1 MRSLSCDIKASKIKV
16 VLFAAL
22 VASGLG
28 QIGASAADGEMSR
41 NDMLEQAVALYE
53 KLSGEEV
60 ALPTAV
66 NVDSEEFLAKSVA
79 LGFLNADE
87 TDDEL
92 GSVSLRKQDAMTVL
106 YKTIINFDDSYA
118 LSSGEV
124 DEILNQCSDNALIDE
139 ENRAGYAFMIK
150 HGIIDTKS
158 DTDPD
163 KNVTWESCKI
173 LVDVLYNEFMQ
184 DISFESPDV
193 NVVIGANIESVISKA
208 GDPDRIDES
217 DYGFDWY
224 VYNDDYSKFMMVG
237 VDNGRI
243 CAFFSNSDAF
253 SMGDISIGDSF
264 TKTYKYQNDQNY
276 RFFEKDGKIDGIM
289 FNTQEKILESSEIDG
304 SVRAAE
310 LVDLINA
317 DRVKNSLDILK
328 LSETKWDDA
337 SEMAKQAKY
346 KSLSQNNSV
355 SHEQDGAIHE
365 SGYDVFGIYKKLVEG
380 GSEVF
385 DEDSNVIAVGT
396 DTIEGYHTMTSM
408 IVEKASRA
416 ELKSTREPSE
426 AIMMGV
432 SAEAAEATENDEQ
445 KSDDDYISFNDIF
458 KQASRA
464 ARTETEGAETEQ
476 QEEESVELNEA
487 PIILNP
493 VNEAVIPEGEDC
505 VIELEKSVAN
515 EYAVKI
521 FSIEDEKYI
530 VNSYIKTNDTLMSF
544 SSELFESGKD
554 YVISVSA
561 LTDNAVNDAEEVTVR
576 YGEAKD
582 EDVSVI
588 SPVSEDCIDDDRMLI
603 EWESEKFHDFI
614 VDIYDSE
621 GKLVLSELI
630 KDAKS
635 AEVENIAP
643 GEYYVYVSA
652 VRRDD
657 PEVIKVQKGVPVT
670 IKLPQPVITEYILE
684 PGEKFYPV
692 YEDKEMG
699 LLYFY
704 DEDIVD
710 VETVDQNGKTVTV
723 KRKKITEKQVKN
735 VNYYEQLSKL
745 QKKVEYF
752 EGSDKLQTVK
762 SDEVQSIDLSGN
774 ISIDGKKIYDGEK
787 GSAIVEEA
795 EKYLGVPYVWGG
807 TTPEGF
813 DCSGLVQ
820 YVYKSLGIDISRVT
834 YTQVNEGVE
843 VSKEDLQPGDLVFFA
858 NNGDVHHVGIYA
870 GNGMMIHAPYTGA
883 VVEYQSIEEG
893 SYADS
898 FYCGRRVY

>member
-1 MRSLSCDIKASKIKV
+1 MRSLSCDIKASKIKI

-28 QIGASAADGEMSR
+28 QTGVLAADGEMSR

-53 KLSGEEV
+53 KLAGEEV
-60 ALPTAV
+60 ALPAAV
-66 NVDSEEFLAKSVA
+66 NAGSDEFLAKSVA

-87 TDDEL
+87 TDDES
-92 GSVSLRKQDAMTVL
+92 GAVSLRKQDAMTVL

-139 ENRAGYAFMIK
+139 ANRAGYAFMIK

-158 DTDPD
+158 DTEPD

-173 LVDVLYNEFMQ
+173 LVDVLYDEFMQ
-184 DISFESPDV
+184 DISFGSPDV
-193 NVVIGANIESVISKA
+193 NVVIGANINSVISEI
-208 GDPDRIDES
+208 GEPDRIDES

-224 VYNDDYSKFMMVG
+224 VYNNDYSKFMMVG

-253 SMGDISIGDSF
+253 SMGDIKIGDSF
-264 TKTYKYQNDQNY
+264 TKTYKYQNDQDY

-289 FNTQEKILESSEIDG
+289 FNTQDKILESSEIDG
-304 SVRAAE
+304 NVRASE
-310 LVDLINA
+310 LVDIINA
-317 DRVKNSLDILK
+317 DRVKNSLDVLK
-328 LSETKWDDA
+328 LSETKWDEA

-385 DEDSNVIAVGT
+385 DDDANVIAIGA

-416 ELKSTREPSE
+416 ELESTREPSE

-432 SAEAAEATENDEQ
+432 SAEAASASEKKDDE
-445 KSDDDYISFNDIF
+445 YISFGDIVTT
-458 KQASRA
+458 ASRA
-464 ARTETEGAETEQ
+464 ARTESGNKAEVESDQ
-476 QEEESVELNEA
+476 QEYENSIESDEA
-487 PIILNP
+487 PVILNP
-493 VNEAVIPEGEDC
+493 VNEAVIPAGEDC
-505 VIELEKSVAN
+505 VIELEKSVSD

-521 FSIEDEKYI
+521 FSVEDEKYI
-530 VNSYIKTNDTLMSF
+530 VNSYIKTADTKISF
-544 SSELFESGKD
+544 DSELFENGKD
-554 YVISVSA
+554 YIITVSS
-561 LTDNAVNDAEEVTVR
+561 LTSRSVNDAEEIMVR
-576 YGEAKD
+576 YGEVD
-582 EDVSVI
+582 ENDLSVI
-588 SPVSEDCIDDDRMLI
+588 SPVEDQTIDDDSVTV
-603 EWESEKFHDFI
+603 EWECEKFHDFVI
-614 VDIYDSE
+614 DIYDSE
-621 GKLVLSELI
+621 GKLVLSE
-630 KDAKS
+630 KVMDANS
-635 AEVENIAP
+635 AEIENMAP
-643 GEYYVYVSA
+643 GSYYIYVSA
-652 VRRDD
+652 VRRGD
-657 PEVIKVQKGVPVT
+657 PEVIKLQKGIAVT
-670 IKLPQPVITEYILE
+670 VKLPQPVITEYILE
-684 PGEKFYPV
+684 PGEKFYPI
-692 YEDKEMG
+692 YEDEEMG

-710 VETVDQNGKTVTV
+710 VETVDQNGNTVTV

-745 QKKVEYF
+745 QNKVEYF

-762 SDEVQSIDLSGN
+762 SDEVQYVDPSGN
-774 ISIDGKKIYDGEK
+774 ISIDGKQIYDGEK
-787 GSAIVEEA
+787 GSAIVKEA

-807 TTPEGF
+807 TTPDGF

-843 VSKEDLQPGDLVFFA
+843 VAKEDLQPGDLVFFA
-858 NNGDVHHVGIYA
+858 KNGDVHHVGIYV
-870 GNGMMIHAPYTGA
+870 GDGMMIHAPYTGA

-898 FYCGRRVY
+898 FYCGRRLY